1 MNLLAVSPETLG
13 PEASPTLYTGHL
25 RYQKGTWLGG
35 QSDANQVQQR
45 DLDSEAVVKRMAATI
60 ARVLPSDTSATIAH
74 TQGAQMLAAVKI
86 LMDSYV
92 VST

>member
-1 MNLLAVSPETLG
+1 M
-13 PEASPTLYTGHL
+13 
-25 RYQKGTWLGG
+25 
-35 QSDANQVQQR
+35 QQR

>member
-1 MNLLAVSPETLG
+1 M
-13 PEASPTLYTGHL
+13 
-25 RYQKGTWLGG
+25 K
-35 QSDANQVQQR
+35 QR
-45 DLDSEAVVKRMAATI
+45 DLDLDSEDAVVKRMAATI
-60 ARVLPSDTSATIAH
+60 ARVLPSDTATIAH

>member
-1 MNLLAVSPETLG
+1 M
-13 PEASPTLYTGHL
+13 
-25 RYQKGTWLGG
+25 Q
-35 QSDANQVQQR
+35 NQVQQR
-45 DLDSEAVVKRMAATI
+45 DLDSEEAVVKRMAATI

>member
-13 PEASPTLYTGHL
+13 PEASPTLYTWHL
-25 RYQKGTWLGG
+25 H
-35 QSDANQVQQR
+35 
-45 DLDSEAVVKRMAATI
+45 SEDAVVKRMAATI
-60 ARVLPSDTSATIAH
+60 ARVLPSDTATIAH